1 MIKTYHQLVRDKI
14 PEIIRSKGGQAQ
26 IRTLSDDEYRTYL
39 EAKLD
44 EEVEEYHKDHSAEEL
59 ADILE
64 VVYALAEANGISRE
78 TLMEVYR
85 KKHDERGGFRE
96 RILLISSQE
105 G

>member
-1 MIKTYHQLVRDKI
+1 MKFYNKLIRDNI

-26 IRTLSDDEYRTYL
+26 VRTLADDEYQIYL

-64 VVYALAEANGISRE
+64 VVYALADAKGISRE
-78 TLMEVYR
+78 ALMEVYR
-85 KKHDERGGFRE
+85 KKRDERGGFKKK
-96 RILLISSQE
+96 LFLISSKE
-105 G
+105 